1 MSSSSSS
8 YLLHLCSQLRSQP
21 PFDLLKQDS
30 VNSLFAESKL
40 VQLEPGQTLI
50 APQQLQERIY
60 LVVSGKVRLLALT
73 DSDIETL
80 DLRGAGQFLGWSS
93 LLRGGACEWVTASE
107 PTVCL
112 SFTSKSFL
120 NLILS
125 ESNFYDWFSSLTQP
139 QETYLVASSAIQ
151 ISSKRFEDWKEKLKY
166 SIDNAVA
173 LTLDPGSHFPVLD
186 DYPNFSWHLS
196 TEGVPGLPVGSLL
209 RANELLPL
217 RDDYLLRYRIIGMPN
232 FNEVIDQSTNASNQD
247 PPISQLEKLGS
258 VSLEDLGIVESDH
271 LEDDDIYPLIKGKG
285 VLQEAMATCEMI
297 SLLLKVPFRRDGIK
311 KLLEDQFRRDKSL
324 TLELLAGLTEG
335 LGLRTQLGSVDNA
348 FIGSIEPPAFLMW
361 EGIPVVIFEVKSKV
375 ITLGHPHR
383 GLLKVSLEEFQQ
395 QLGETIRFAV
405 PRRIGSTPTK
415 RFGWNWFTPL
425 LAKYKKPLIL
435 VFVSSLLAQLFGL
448 GIPLLIQQIID
459 KVLSR

>member
-1 MSSSSSS
+1 M
-8 YLLHLCSQLRSQP
+8 
-21 PFDLLKQDS
+21 
-30 VNSLFAESKL
+30 
-40 VQLEPGQTLI
+40 
-50 APQQLQERIY
+50 
-60 LVVSGKVRLLALT
+60 
-73 DSDIETL
+73 
-80 DLRGAGQFLGWSS
+80 
-93 LLRGGACEWVTASE
+93 
-107 PTVCL
+107 
-112 SFTSKSFL
+112 
-120 NLILS
+120 
-125 ESNFYDWFSSLTQP
+125 
-139 QETYLVASSAIQ
+139 
-151 ISSKRFEDWKEKLKY
+151 
-166 SIDNAVA
+166 
-173 LTLDPGSHFPVLD
+173 
-186 DYPNFSWHLS
+186 
-196 TEGVPGLPVGSLL
+196 PVGSLL

-348 FIGSIEPPAFLMW
+348 FIGSIEPPTFLMW

-425 LAKYKKPLIL
+425 LAKYK
-435 VFVSSLLAQLFGL
+435 SL
-448 GIPLLIQQIID
+448 
-459 KVLSR
+459 